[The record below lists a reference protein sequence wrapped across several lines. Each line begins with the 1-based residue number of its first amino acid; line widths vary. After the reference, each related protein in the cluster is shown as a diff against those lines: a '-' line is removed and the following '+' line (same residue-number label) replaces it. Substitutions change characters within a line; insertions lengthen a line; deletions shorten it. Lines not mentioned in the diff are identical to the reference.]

1 MFQALFPMATCLLC
15 VSQKQVFLQNWPSFL
30 TSCLSKLKEKD
41 AKMARVALESL
52 YRILWCVTCY
62 NLEKAFE
69 SLSLKKLALI
79 LAVFI
84 TIITFCEILKINVT

>member
-1 MFQALFPMATCLLC
+1 
-15 VSQKQVFLQNWPSFL
+15 
-30 TSCLSKLKEKD
+30 
-41 AKMARVALESL
+41 MARVALESL